1 MLPTGTAA
9 FEGVVVGWAV
19 VLGVALL
26 DEDPH
31 APLRAATTKTAVAL
45 ATMCGAEGLI
55 VGL

>member
-9 FEGVVVGWAV
+9 FEGVVVGRTV
-19 VLGVALL
+19 VPGVALL

-31 APLRAATTKTAVAL
+31 APLRAATARQAVAL
-45 ATMCGAEGLI
+45 ATMGCAEDLM